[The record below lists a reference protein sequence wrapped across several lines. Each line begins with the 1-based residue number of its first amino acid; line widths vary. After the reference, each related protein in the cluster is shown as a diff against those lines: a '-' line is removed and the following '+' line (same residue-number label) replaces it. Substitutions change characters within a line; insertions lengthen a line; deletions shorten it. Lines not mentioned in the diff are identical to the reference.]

1 MSFGNLIISTSWAA
15 LGTAGLGLAGLL
27 IWWLRRKRQRRVWLP
42 TMRVMRL
49 EPRILPRI
57 VFRLPPLLGF
67 ICFAISALVLLGFS
81 LKPRSEV
88 FTPFDPNQ
96 ARIHIFCDMS
106 PSVAAHVTIEEYATH
121 IAGLYESLKGT
132 GRISLSTSHSAKI
145 IQPENAEAAAQV
157 LRGLGFQR
165 AGVRLGSAIKQMVNA
180 GLEANRLFIVSDRDQ
195 HSWTDLNWRYL
206 LDEMDVVYY
215 ELARA
220 SQTKS
225 NVFINDARFLS
236 SPALLTMDWDVEI
249 MRRGSEDAAQG
260 RLTATFMGHEL
271 AAVPWKIAAGKQR
284 LNVRMSWPASTV
296 AEIDVSAARDVPLV
310 FRLETEGA
318 DALAADNAYRTEIK
332 GIKQEVLLI
341 SESGGE
347 RLLEDPAAEL
357 SVSLAIQ
364 GFSVRRYDYL
374 GDNSIDLNEF
384 PLIIAMGG
392 LGNDHFCPRA
402 VLSGRQSRRA
412 RRSTEDA
419 RRNHSR
425 PLPKVWLAPARLDA
439 DYKQLCECYVSL
451 QMAPEGVTPATD
463 LCSQV
468 ASREQWTQALNAMG
482 AKPVGGSFGNQKQVL
497 AYAQRNQTSGL
508 EVLSFTVPLMPLMA
522 TGINHAAM
530 PIMIKE
536 VLTWQGIIAAQG
548 PQQANWPRVDDYAT
562 SAWETSG
569 PKDSDVLS
577 RIRLSNV
584 PIGESLLTEIDPVN
598 LPQRWSA
605 EKDTVGKQLPAKK
618 DREDPL
624 PWLKLAALICLGA
637 MGLEGMWT
645 VGARVLRF
653 MKQRPQVAS
662 VLLVTLIA
670 STNAIGAVEIA
681 LLAPRG
687 GRASFATLAREVS
700 QRTSI
705 EVDVKPN
712 IYPQVSPEAAAEPWL
727 WTDNLQAIT
736 TKAGLLQ
743 PELALWL
750 KRGGLLILESPWQ
763 PAQLETMVSRLD
775 PGAGASGANSWR
787 PLPPDHE
794 LMRSFYLLDALPSC
808 NGEIWR
814 GYQFD
819 GRLAILAV
827 PYGFLESLRDQSVPI
842 TCANP
847 PDQERS
853 ARIFVNMIMVAL
865 ATDYKR
871 DQIHL
876 PEILKRLR

>member
-1 MSFGNLIISTSWAA
+1 MSFGNLIISASWAA
-15 LGTAGLGLAGLL
+15 LGTAGLSLAGLL
-27 IWWLRRKRQRRVWLP
+27 VWWLRRKRQRRVWLP

-67 ICFAISALVLLGFS
+67 FCFAISALVLLGFS

-88 FTPFDPNQ
+88 FAPFEPNQ
-96 ARIHIFCDMS
+96 LRIHIFCDMS
-106 PSVAAHVTIEEYATH
+106 PSVAAHVTIEEYANR
-121 IAGLYESLKGT
+121 ISSLYESLKGT

-165 AGVRLGSAIKQMVNA
+165 AGVRLGAAIKQMVNA

-195 HSWTDLNWRYL
+195 HSWTDFNWRYL

-215 ELARA
+215 ELSRGN
-220 SQTKS
+220 QTTS
-225 NVFINDARFLS
+225 NVFVNDARFLS
-236 SPALLTMDWDVEI
+236 SPAPLTMDWDVEI
-249 MRRGSEDAAQG
+249 RRHGIEDAAQG
-260 RLTATFMGHEL
+260 RLTATFMGNEL
-271 AAVPWKIAAGKQR
+271 AAVPWKMAAGKER
-284 LNVRMSWPASTV
+284 LNVRMSWPASAV
-296 AEIDVSAARDVPLV
+296 AEIDVSAAHDVPLV

-347 RLLEDPAAEL
+347 RLLEDPAAEV

-364 GFSVRRYDYL
+364 GLSVRRYDYL
-374 GDNSIDLNEF
+374 GDSSIDLTEF

-392 LGNDHFCPRA
+392 LGDDHFCPRTL
-402 VLSGRQSRRA
+402 LSARHLRRSRRNGEE
-412 RRSTEDA
+412 S
-419 RRNHSR
+419 RRNQSR

-451 QMAPEGVTPATD
+451 QFAADVAKPAPD
-463 LCSQV
+463 LCSLV
-468 ASREQWTQALNAMG
+468 ASREQWIEMLNATG
-482 AKPVGGSFGNQKQVL
+482 AKQVGGSFGNKKQVL
-497 AYAQRNQTSGL
+497 AYAQRSQASGL
-508 EVLSFTVPLMPLMA
+508 EVLGFTVPLMPLIA

-530 PIMIKE
+530 PIIIKE

-548 PQQANWPRVDDYAT
+548 PQQVNWPRVDDYAT

-569 PKDSDVLS
+569 PKDSDLLS

-605 EKDTVGKQLPAKK
+605 EKDVLGKQLPAKK

-624 PWLKLAALICLGA
+624 PWLKLAALICMGA
-637 MGLEGMWT
+637 MGLEGAWT
-645 VGARVLRF
+645 VGTRILRF
-653 MKQRPQVAS
+653 IKQRPQVAA
-662 VLLVTLIA
+662 VLFFTLITG
-670 STNAIGAVEIA
+670 TNAFAGVEIA
-681 LLAPRG
+681 LLAPRD
-687 GRASFATLAREVS
+687 GRASFAALAREVAL
-700 QRTSI
+700 RTSI
-705 EVDVKPN
+705 EMDVKPN
-712 IYPQVSPEAAAEPWL
+712 IYPQLSPEATAEPWL
-727 WTDNLQAIT
+727 WTDNLQGIT
-736 TKAGLLQ
+736 TKSGVLQ

-750 KRGGLLILESPWQ
+750 KRGGLLVIEAPWQ
-763 PAQLETMVSRLD
+763 PSQLEIMVSRLD
-775 PGAGASGANSWR
+775 PGAGASGANIWR

-827 PYGFLESLRDQSVPI
+827 PYGFLQSLRDQSVPI